1 MKDTES
7 TPAAT
12 KAPAAEENRAD
23 VEEEIHVAPQSAQ
36 SASSSGDKKA
46 SKHKINPDALKQFSQ
61 SQYFGG
67 DSGDEFNHGNHR
79 HIDAITLHAD
89 LNMVHGISIQYH
101 GDRLYK
107 VGSCG
112 LPGQTLKFRPGEY
125 VTAVKVRATKQV
137 HSITLLSNR
146 GTAVSAGGKKGD
158 EKEVHAPS
166 GNVLVGLMGR
176 AGKHV
181 YSIAFRWGPMPPPK
195 K

>member
-1 MKDTES
+1 MNDTEK
-7 TPAAT
+7 
-12 KAPAAEENRAD
+12 KAAAEE
-23 VEEEIHVAPQSAQ
+23 EEEIHVAPP

-46 SKHKINPDALKQFSQ
+46 SKKHSKINPDALKQFSQ

-67 DSGDEFNHGNHR
+67 ESGDEFNHGNNR

-89 LNMVHGISIQYH
+89 SNMVHGISIQYH
-101 GDRLYK
+101 GDRLHK

-125 VTAVKVRATKQV
+125 VTAVKVRATKHV

-181 YSIAFRWGPMPPPK
+181 NAIAFRWGPMPPK